1 MKGRRKMGNE
11 KKDPFKDFIVSLNS
25 VDKVG
30 NTQLIIPNQNANYVD
45 TLITQYGLIRD
56 EEAREALIEILDDM
70 PEYEQRYFR
79 TVDKQYLMILLWDLF
94 AHSKGKEV
102 MKLLWTAFLM
112 GMSFGEMIEWEDIDD
127 PPK

>member
-1 MKGRRKMGNE
+1 
-11 KKDPFKDFIVSLNS
+11 
-25 VDKVG
+25 
-30 NTQLIIPNQNANYVD
+30 
-45 TLITQYGLIRD
+45 
-56 EEAREALIEILDDM
+56 M

-112 GMSFGEMIEWEDIDD
+112 GMSFGEMIEWENIDD